1 MRGGHQMCID
11 SEAGKIYLYG
21 GWEGKADLGDLWV
34 YDIAGNQWTQLS
46 SNTEVCCTP
55 SPLPPPSSSALLY
68 PPPPRPLLRP
78 ILLLLRS
85 RQAHRRGWFLV
96 CRCVCCA
103 CADAWTFVSGWGH

>member
-46 SNTEVCCTP
+46 SNTEVCCT
-55 SPLPPPSSSALLY
+55 SSALLV
-68 PPPPRPLLRP
+68 PPSPPLVLPIRVLLR
-78 ILLLLRS
+78 LRP
-85 RQAHRRGWFLV
+85 AHRRGWFLV
-96 CRCVCCA
+96 CVDVCV
-103 CADAWTFVSGWGH
+103 